1 MEPSFPVLS
10 LASLRLQPWRRSEG
24 EALDEVV
31 PEDRLRIN
39 LAKAFGNAF
48 TRFIRVASELRS
60 TVNPEAMRRL
70 RLKAWVVDG
79 ALLAAGRSLN
89 LILALRFAPRAGSQ
103 RLWMKPALAERH

>member
-39 LAKAFGNAF
+39 LAKAF

>member
-1 MEPSFPVLS
+1 VEPSFPVLS

-60 TVNPEAMRRL
+60 TVHGPAP
-70 RLKAWVVDG
+70 WVDRWQRTFDVP
-79 ALLAAGRSLN
+79 ARAAFPG
-89 LILALRFAPRAGSQ
+89 GSIGNVIENV
-103 RLWMKPALAERH
+103 WAEPWR